1 MFDWAILIGR
11 CRLAMIGTIVCLYGC
26 AAHSKG
32 EGAKTAI
39 LLEMSNQERAWNQGD
54 LEGFM
59 QPYWK
64 SDSLLFIGSRGP
76 SYGWETTLDNYRKD
90 YPNAE
95 AMGQLTFEVE
105 SLDLVSEDIA
115 LMVGAWTLGDRG
127 EREDLSGWFSLVW
140 RQIDERWVIVRDHSS

>member
-1 MFDWAILIGR
+1 
-11 CRLAMIGTIVCLYGC
+11 
-26 AAHSKG
+26 
-32 EGAKTAI
+32 
-39 LLEMSNQERAWNQGD
+39 MSNQERAWNQGD

-76 SYGWETTLDNYRKD
+76 SYGWETTLDNYRKG

-140 RQIDERWVIVRDHSS
+140 RQIDEHWVIVRDHSS